1 MVSLS
6 NHLFRYNGSSFDKLR
21 MSGESRPLDFA
32 NALTGRRE
40 SYQPGGLRNYM
51 AFQNILYDKQDAI
64 AYLTLNRPER
74 LNALNAALL
83 AEFREALDV
92 VEADPD
98 IRAVILT
105 GAGRAFSAG
114 FDINREPGDSDPQEM
129 QPDVWRGH
137 LKSHID
143 TFMQVWNLSK
153 PVIAAVN
160 GYALAGA
167 CELVQVC
174 DIKIAS
180 ERAIMGEPEIR
191 AGVGPPLLITPF
203 SVNLATAKELL
214 LTGDTIDAHEAAR
227 VGLVSRVVPHDDLLP
242 ECERIAR
249 KITLISAVGVKMTK
263 IAVNRA
269 LEGMGFL
276 SAIQHNLELMTHFDT
291 SVTPEQEEFNAIRQE
306 RGLRA
311 ALDWR
316 DARFRELG

>member
-1 MVSLS
+1 
-6 NHLFRYNGSSFDKLR
+6 
-21 MSGESRPLDFA
+21 
-32 NALTGRRE
+32 
-40 SYQPGGLRNYM
+40 M
-51 AFQNILYDKQDAI
+51 AFECITYEKKDAI
-64 AYLTLNRPER
+64 GYLTLNRPDR

-83 AEFREALDV
+83 GEFREALDV
-92 VEADPD
+92 VEDDPD
-98 IRAVILT
+98 IRVVILT

-114 FDINREPGDSDPQEM
+114 FDISREPGESDPQDM
-129 QPDVWRGH
+129 QPDQWRGH
-137 LKSHID
+137 LQSHID
-143 TFMQVWNLSK
+143 TFMKVWHLSK

-180 ERAIMGEPEIR
+180 DRAIMGEPEIR

-214 LTGDTIDAHEAAR
+214 LTGDTIDAYEAAR
-227 VGLVSRVVPHDDLLP
+227 VGLVSRVVPHDDLMR
-242 ECERIAR
+242 ECETVAR

-291 SVTPEQEEFNAIRQE
+291 SVTPEQEEFNAIRREQ
-306 RGLRA
+306 GLRA
-311 ALDWR
+311 AMNWR

>member
-1 MVSLS
+1 
-6 NHLFRYNGSSFDKLR
+6 
-21 MSGESRPLDFA
+21 
-32 NALTGRRE
+32 
-40 SYQPGGLRNYM
+40 M
-51 AFQNILYDKQDAI
+51 AFQCILYEKKDAI
-64 AYLTLNRPER
+64 GYLTLNRPER
-74 LNALNAALL
+74 LNALNATLL
-83 AEFREALDV
+83 AEFREAMEV

-98 IRAVILT
+98 VRVVILT

-114 FDINREPGDSDPQEM
+114 FDINREPGDSDPQEL
-129 QPDVWRGH
+129 QPDQWRTQ

-143 TFMQVWNLSK
+143 TFMLVWNLSK

-167 CELVQVC
+167 CELVQIC

-180 ERAIMGEPEIR
+180 DRAVMGEPEIR

-214 LTGDTIDAHEAAR
+214 LTGDTIDAQEAAR
-227 VGLVSRVVPHDDLLP
+227 IGLVSRVVPHDDLMP

-249 KITLISAVGVKMTK
+249 KITLISEVGVKMTK

-276 SAIQHNLELMTHFDT
+276 TAIQHNLELMTHFDT
-291 SVTPEQEEFNAIRQE
+291 SVTPEQTEFNSIRQE

-316 DARFRELG
+316 DARFSELQ

>member
-1 MVSLS
+1 MT
-6 NHLFRYNGSSFDKLR
+6 FQYIIYEKRGSI
-21 MSGESRPLDFA
+21 G
-32 NALTGRRE
+32 
-40 SYQPGGLRNYM
+40 
-51 AFQNILYDKQDAI
+51 
-64 AYLTLNRPER
+64 YLTLNRPDR
-74 LNALNAALL
+74 LNALNASLL
-83 AEFREALDV
+83 SEFREVLDAI
-92 VEADPD
+92 EADSEV
-98 IRAVILT
+98 RVVILT

-114 FDINREPGDSDPQEM
+114 FDINREPGDSDPQDL
-129 QPDVWRGH
+129 QPDQWRAH

-143 TFMQVWNLSK
+143 TFMKVWNLSK

-180 ERAIMGEPEIR
+180 DRAIMGEPEIR

-214 LTGDTIDAHEAAR
+214 LTGDTVDAYEAAR
-227 VGLVSRVVPHDDLLP
+227 VGLVSRVVPHDNLMD
-242 ECERIAR
+242 ECEKVAR
-249 KITLISAVGVKMTK
+249 KITLISAVGVKMSK

-269 LEGMGFL
+269 LESMGFL
-276 SAIQHNLELMTHFDT
+276 SAIQQNMELMTHFDT
-291 SVTPEQEEFNAIRQE
+291 SITPEQEEFNAIRQE

-316 DARFRELG
+316 DSRFRELE